1 MAISILNIFNNHFLE
16 LIEDV
21 ERVFPDEVD
30 LKSAKNIVL
39 SIKKANPRIVP
50 NVWYKYVAGPY
61 RQQVESG
68 DYDFFINKDY
78 SQDLS
83 NHSHGDKIL
92 EVINKIRTPIKNM
105 CHEDQIKTMKYVQNL
120 SRLCYDYS
128 DQLIISS

>member
-68 DYDFFINKDY
+68 DCDFFINKDY

-83 NHSHGDKIL
+83 KHSHGDKIL

-105 CHEDQIKTMKYVQNL
+105 CREDQIKTMKYVQNL